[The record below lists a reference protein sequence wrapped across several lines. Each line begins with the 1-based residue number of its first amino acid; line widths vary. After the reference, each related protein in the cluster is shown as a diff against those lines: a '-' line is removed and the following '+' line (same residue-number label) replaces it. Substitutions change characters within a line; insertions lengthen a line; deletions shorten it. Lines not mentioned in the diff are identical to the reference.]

1 MNNQN
6 LKPFNTWDTEEHRA
20 VSSKAGIASGKSRRR
35 RAFMREYL
43 YALSE
48 ALQEQEIIKRQEYK
62 AHRAAQRA
70 EQRRRAKEKQAIGKG
85 RHD

>member
-1 MNNQN
+1 
-6 LKPFNTWDTEEHRA
+6 
-20 VSSKAGIASGKSRRR
+20 
-35 RAFMREYL
+35 MREYL